1 MKNNAHATLHT
12 GEQDAALTL
21 WAGAAIMLALALPTL
36 AAQAMDTRTLIGV
49 SVWDKPLKFEIS
61 IAVHSITL
69 ALIVSRMTPQARA
82 SGLVRGAALVN
93 VLAGIGEIAYILYQA
108 GRGRA
113 SHFNFETPFEIVMYG
128 LMGAGATAMVI
139 ATLVLGLK
147 ARKSLAPELGAG
159 LKLAIV
165 LGLTLGA
172 TLTLITAGLLSSG
185 TLAPFGHWVGGV
197 RSDENGLPFFGWS
210 TTGGDLR
217 VPHFF
222 ATHLMQA
229 LPLLGLAAD
238 RLAGRYSPSIVATGA
253 VVGVGVVVA
262 TFAQAMMGM
271 PFLALK

>member
-1 MKNNAHATLHT
+1 
-12 GEQDAALTL
+12 
-21 WAGAAIMLALALPTL
+21 MLALALPTL
-36 AAQAMDTRTLIGV
+36 AAQALDTRTLIGV

-113 SHFNFETPFEIVMYG
+113 SHFNFETPFEIVMYA

-197 RSDENGLPFFGWS
+197 RSDANGLPFFGWS

-262 TFAQAMMGM
+262 TFAQAVMGM